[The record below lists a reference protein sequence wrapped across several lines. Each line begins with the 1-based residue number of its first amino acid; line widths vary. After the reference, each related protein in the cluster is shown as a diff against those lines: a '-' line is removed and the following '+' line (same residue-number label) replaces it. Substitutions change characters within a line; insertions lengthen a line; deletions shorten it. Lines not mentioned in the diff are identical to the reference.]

1 MKFPIHF
8 VMSTGIVMVEV
19 VLMQPHCSIGAAPD
33 ICIHVCIC
41 VHVCVF
47 FLHKIFIKNGTAF
60 YFRSRFFA
68 LNK

>member
-41 VHVCVF
+41 VHVCVCVCAHMF
-47 FLHKIFIKNGTAF
+47 AHT
-60 YFRSRFFA
+60 SRYSGPFKF
-68 LNK
+68 